1 MEFYSQAD
9 FEASKK
15 EKSSAVLTLLLA
27 ALPFLVGAVVSFI
40 LRIEI
45 VCTICC
51 FLCGAAIIFLTDL
64 KVMPAMRYGSFLA
77 EAHSGLTRKTAG
89 ALVRVSEDVV
99 YQDGVDFRE
108 VIINVYED
116 MSEEGERRYLL
127 DARKEMPPELMG
139 KDIALL
145 SHGNFVLGAQM
156 LGGDAA

>member
-9 FEASKK
+9 FEASRK
-15 EKSSAVLTLLLA
+15 EKSSAFTVLLLA
-27 ALPFLVGAVVSFI
+27 VLPFLAGAVASFV

-45 VCTICC
+45 ACTICC
-51 FLCGAAIIFLTDL
+51 FLCGAVIIFLADL
-64 KVMPAMRYGSFLA
+64 RVMPAVRYGSFLA

-127 DARKEMPPELMG
+127 DARKEMPAALMG
-139 KDIALL
+139 QDIALL
-145 SHGNFVLGAQM
+145 SHGNFVLGAEK
-156 LGGDAA
+156 LGGEAA